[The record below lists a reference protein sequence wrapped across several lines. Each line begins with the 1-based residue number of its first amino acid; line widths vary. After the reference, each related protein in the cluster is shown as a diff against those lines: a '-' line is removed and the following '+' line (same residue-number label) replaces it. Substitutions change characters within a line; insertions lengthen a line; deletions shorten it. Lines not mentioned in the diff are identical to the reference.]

1 MQVSSAPVALFF
13 KTLLCGCWTVG
24 CLCKFVGRLCWT
36 VGLIIIFVSVFSLTD
51 SAWQPRCRCRTLS
64 LAEGWLRVVRPTQA
78 PWCLRTVW
86 VLGLQAP
93 SAPKISGK
101 IPKWFRQS
109 FINAVVVKSITFD
122 AFWSDHGGECFGEGS
137 GRSVGRRRTRPDG
150 LDANWF

>member
-1 MQVSSAPVALFF
+1 MCDRIRNILKCILHLQP
-13 KTLLCGCWTVG
+13 
-24 CLCKFVGRLCWT
+24 R
-36 VGLIIIFVSVFSLTD
+36 
-51 SAWQPRCRCRTLS
+51 QPRCRCRTLS

-78 PWCLRTVW
+78 PWCLRAVW

-93 SAPKISGK
+93 SAPEISGK

-150 LDANWF
+150 LDANNLILIKSMSIDFN